1 MSKIF
6 ANWLMDIAKYVITA
20 LVLSTALGLQEQG
33 WIYYVVCLIFVA
45 IVVSLAFFLYR
56 KDKEKNNKSL

>member
-33 WIYYVVCLIFVA
+33 WIYYVACITFVA
-45 IVVSLAFFLYR
+45 IVVLIAFLLYR
-56 KDKEKNNKSL
+56 KDKNKDKNNT

>member
-1 MSKIF
+1 MTKIF

-33 WIYYVVCLIFVA
+33 WIYDVACIAFVA
-45 IVVSLAFFLYR
+45 IIVSLAFLLYR
-56 KDKEKNNKSL
+56 KDKNINKT

>member
-6 ANWLMDIAKYVITA
+6 ANWLMDISKYVITA

-33 WIYYVVCLIFVA
+33 WIYYLACIAFVA
-45 IVVSLAFFLYR
+45 IFVSLAFFLYR
-56 KDKEKNNKSL
+56 KDKNKNNT